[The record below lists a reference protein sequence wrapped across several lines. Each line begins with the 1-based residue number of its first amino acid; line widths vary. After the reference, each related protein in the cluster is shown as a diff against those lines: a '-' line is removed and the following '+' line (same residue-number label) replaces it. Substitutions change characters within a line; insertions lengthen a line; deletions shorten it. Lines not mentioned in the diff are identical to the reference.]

1 MTQYALQNS
10 RRPVEIK
17 KAAKNPPEVL
27 SSWSRGADGLEGVM
41 EENEE
46 ECSARG
52 GEGRKRSEGSGKRE
66 VK

>member
-1 MTQYALQNS
+1 MTPYALQNS

-27 SSWSRGADGLEGVM
+27 SSWSRGDDGLEGLM
-41 EENEE
+41 EQNEE
-46 ECSARG
+46 EGSAGG
-52 GEGRKRSEGSGKRE
+52 GEGRKRE